1 MSLLQLTLSG
11 LAAPAIFGLIWI
23 GKLAMEE
30 LEADEAPQRSL
41 EGPYFAGYGQDVTE
55 IMAET
60 YRYEQA
66 QQHA

>member
-1 MSLLQLTLSG
+1 MSLAQLVISG
-11 LAAPAIFGLIWI
+11 ITCAAIFGLIWI

>member
-1 MSLLQLTLSG
+1 MSLAQFVIPG
-11 LAAPAIFGLIWI
+11 LAAAAIFGLIWI

-30 LEADEAPQRSL
+30 LEADEAPQRPI

>member
-1 MSLLQLTLSG
+1 MSLAQFVIPG
-11 LAAPAIFGLIWI
+11 LAAAAIFGLIWI

-30 LEADEAPQRSL
+30 LEADEAPQL
-41 EGPYFAGYGQDVTE
+41 EGPYFAGYGIDITDQ
-55 IMAET
+55 MAAE